1 MNEKKEKFSAKTEIK
16 ADFNKIITKLIN
28 ESPDRLK
35 VLFDGEIKTNLIQP
49 LFKKI
54 NESID
59 KTSINSQTLDFKF
72 QDIIDDAVTNLLY
85 DTKFASDIKDLY
97 SSSFTD
103 IFKSFKDIDPK
114 NFHKQFVDQF
124 NKKIEKSVEDLAVFK
139 ADIKLSD
146 INVFQKDEESSDKF
160 KALTNKILDQLEQY
174 TGKITISDVGITQD
188 NLLTSLFNVS
198 PSLNANN
205 KRKYNILLDKTL
217 DQITKAVDS
226 IKLGDKGV
234 DQTSLLNVLFND
246 SPEMGFTSR
255 WKFNSL
261 REDTLDVINNA
272 VKSLKNLGG
281 FKLEGNSI
289 STNYLFDLLFNETET
304 GGFLWK
310 WKFNSLKEK
319 VIDILRD
326 EVGKF
331 KDGFGVQ
338 TAEPITTSYLLKLL
352 FEDTDVGGILWK
364 RKYNSLREK
373 VLEDLKTQVDKK
385 FDITGDPLSTQDLIQ
400 LLFSDTPEIDTGFF
414 GLIGPNVKGKINELR
429 EKILNKISLGI
440 DPDSSAESSKVVED
454 EDAKKDKDER
464 DHINRTVS
472 IHEDSLTAIEKSFLA
487 SLKDSDIVKETTQ
500 NKRFNQLMSFLK
512 EDLLE
517 AIKESS
523 RNNTNR
529 ESSSSSSIVPPG
541 SFLQKAKDVVV
552 KGATKARSL
561 IPSAAT
567 IAQVAATPVAAAGA
581 GTIAA
586 TVGAG
591 AVLGYGIGKLIQ
603 PGVEKLQ
610 EIYDDRR
617 DSKDRDLAL
626 LKSGKAL
633 IDKQKEW
640 LSTPDKD
647 GKKLRPNGEE
657 ATINT
662 AARDIDKYLQQSMI
676 KNKASDFEIKEFK
689 EYAKKQLGQ
698 DIFTV
703 EKAPPVLSKLSSK
716 EKAKSEE
723 NKSSSASSTQDT
735 SSTENKSS
743 TDKLTLQ
750 TANQAVKTDQPVLD
764 TKKTQDITL
773 KPTPSTQN
781 IPSVAL
787 PKIELKEDKIK
798 DEAQLNTNQPLSVN
812 FTPLIDNLN
821 MSFAGFGRTID
832 VINSKLD
839 AIARGLSDNK
849 SSSPPIMLPPPAREP
864 LNSTPADSKNNVGLY
879 RNDYI
884 RSTSSFAVV

>member
-59 KTSINSQTLDFKF
+59 KTSIDSQTLDFKF

-114 NFHKQFVDQF
+114 SFHKQFVDQF

-440 DPDSSAESSKVVED
+440 DPDSSAESSKAVED

-487 SLKDSDIVKETTQ
+487 SLKDSDIVK
-500 NKRFNQLMSFLK
+500 
-512 EDLLE
+512 
-517 AIKESS
+517 
-523 RNNTNR
+523 
-529 ESSSSSSIVPPG
+529 
-541 SFLQKAKDVVV
+541 
-552 KGATKARSL
+552 
-561 IPSAAT
+561 
-567 IAQVAATPVAAAGA
+567 
-581 GTIAA
+581 
-586 TVGAG
+586 
-591 AVLGYGIGKLIQ
+591 
-603 PGVEKLQ
+603 
-610 EIYDDRR
+610 
-617 DSKDRDLAL
+617 
-626 LKSGKAL
+626 
-633 IDKQKEW
+633 
-640 LSTPDKD
+640 
-647 GKKLRPNGEE
+647 
-657 ATINT
+657 
-662 AARDIDKYLQQSMI
+662 
-676 KNKASDFEIKEFK
+676 
-689 EYAKKQLGQ
+689 
-698 DIFTV
+698 
-703 EKAPPVLSKLSSK
+703 
-716 EKAKSEE
+716 
-723 NKSSSASSTQDT
+723 
-735 SSTENKSS
+735 
-743 TDKLTLQ
+743 
-750 TANQAVKTDQPVLD
+750 
-764 TKKTQDITL
+764 
-773 KPTPSTQN
+773 
-781 IPSVAL
+781 
-787 PKIELKEDKIK
+787 
-798 DEAQLNTNQPLSVN
+798 
-812 FTPLIDNLN
+812 
-821 MSFAGFGRTID
+821 
-832 VINSKLD
+832 
-839 AIARGLSDNK
+839 
-849 SSSPPIMLPPPAREP
+849 
-864 LNSTPADSKNNVGLY
+864 
-879 RNDYI
+879 
-884 RSTSSFAVV
+884 